1 MFTIFIE
8 VFSSL
13 GLFLFGMI
21 FLENQIKISA
31 GHSFKSIVENATS
44 THFKALLT
52 GFGTTAIF
60 QSSSVVTLMALSLI
74 GAGLMSLNS
83 AIAIIFGANIGT
95 TVTAWIVALVGFKMD
110 IKLLSYIF
118 IGIGGLGSVLSS
130 EEGKWKN
137 YFGIL
142 VGFGLIFLGLEGMKD
157 SFSVI
162 SKNFDI
168 SSYRFSNY
176 YMYAILGLV
185 ITSIIQSSSASI
197 AIAQSA
203 LFTNMI
209 SFEAAAAFVVGANIG
224 TTVTAILGAIGG
236 IPDKKRTALAHL
248 IFNVSTGVVTLLIL
262 PWLIWI
268 VQRFAHSL
276 DAVVQIAVF
285 HTLFNVL
292 GVLIWY
298 PFIDILTNFLNKFF
312 KKEELHVTEFIHN
325 VSINIPDLALYA
337 LQKEIEHLEDKI
349 EEFALLAINVPPPKA
364 LEKGANVSKLL
375 EEYNENFSIQYDKL
389 YDNIRKLEGE
399 IYKFSSKLSNKVSSE
414 SEKEQLNKIFQK
426 VNYLATASKSIK
438 DMLYDLDIFYS
449 LKSIEEKDFY
459 KNIRYQIL
467 KSVLVFHGARKGDEK
482 LIEEM
487 EEIYKRISLSY
498 KNSIQIIE
506 DIAKNPSVNSHITP
520 MAINDIHLVK
530 SFTKSLRNVLLLFE
544 N

>member
-60 QSSSVVTLMALSLI
+60 QSSSVVTLMTLSLI

-95 TVTAWIVALVGFKMD
+95 TVTAWIVALIGFKMD

-185 ITSIIQSSSASI
+185 ITSIIQ
-197 AIAQSA
+197 
-203 LFTNMI
+203 
-209 SFEAAAAFVVGANIG
+209 
-224 TTVTAILGAIGG
+224 
-236 IPDKKRTALAHL
+236 
-248 IFNVSTGVVTLLIL
+248 
-262 PWLIWI
+262 
-268 VQRFAHSL
+268 
-276 DAVVQIAVF
+276 
-285 HTLFNVL
+285 
-292 GVLIWY
+292 
-298 PFIDILTNFLNKFF
+298 
-312 KKEELHVTEFIHN
+312 
-325 VSINIPDLALYA
+325 LYN
-337 LQKEIEHLEDKI
+337 Q
-349 EEFALLAINVPPPKA
+349 
-364 LEKGANVSKLL
+364 
-375 EEYNENFSIQYDKL
+375 
-389 YDNIRKLEGE
+389 
-399 IYKFSSKLSNKVSSE
+399 
-414 SEKEQLNKIFQK
+414 
-426 VNYLATASKSIK
+426 
-438 DMLYDLDIFYS
+438 
-449 LKSIEEKDFY
+449 
-459 KNIRYQIL
+459 
-467 KSVLVFHGARKGDEK
+467 
-482 LIEEM
+482 
-487 EEIYKRISLSY
+487 
-498 KNSIQIIE
+498 
-506 DIAKNPSVNSHITP
+506 
-520 MAINDIHLVK
+520 
-530 SFTKSLRNVLLLFE
+530 VLLP
-544 N
+544 

>member
-1 MFTIFIE
+1 MFSIFIE
-8 VFSSL
+8 VFASL

-31 GHSFKSIVENATS
+31 GNSFKSMVENATS

-52 GFGTTAIF
+52 GFISTAIF

-83 AIAIIFGANIGT
+83 AIAIILGANIGT

-118 IGIGGLGSVLSS
+118 IGIGGLGSVLAD

-236 IPDKKRTALAHL
+236 IPYKKRTALAHL

-530 SFTKSLRNVLLLFE
+530 SFTKSLRNVLFL
-544 N
+544 

>member
-1 MFTIFIE
+1 
-8 VFSSL
+8 
-13 GLFLFGMI
+13 
-21 FLENQIKISA
+21 
-31 GHSFKSIVENATS
+31 
-44 THFKALLT
+44 
-52 GFGTTAIF
+52 
-60 QSSSVVTLMALSLI
+60 
-74 GAGLMSLNS
+74 
-83 AIAIIFGANIGT
+83 
-95 TVTAWIVALVGFKMD
+95 MD

-530 SFTKSLRNVLLLFE
+530 SFTKSLRNVLFL
-544 N
+544 